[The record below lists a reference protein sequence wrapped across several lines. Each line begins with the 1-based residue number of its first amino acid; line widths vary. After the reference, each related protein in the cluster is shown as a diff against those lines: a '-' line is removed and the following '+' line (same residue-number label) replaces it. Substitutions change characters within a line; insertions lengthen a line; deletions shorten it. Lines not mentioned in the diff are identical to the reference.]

1 MMGRSSQLRRRQDR
15 AYAQALKRAER
26 RDRRSNRGAL
36 TPEAVAYARRNRP
49 AFTKPKPLMPRG
61 YVGEYGGKWGL
72 MPQLATWVSSSV
84 QVPGLHPF
92 AIGSARPALGV
103 PLGPDLTNW
112 SLVYCDPI
120 TWFLA
125 GLISNPSAMVFGIP
139 GMGKSSLVTR
149 WIAGLCDRG
158 YPPLVFGDIKGE
170 HSPLIRE
177 LGGDVIEIAPG
188 LHTINPLDL
197 GALLE
202 AAQRIVAVDW
212 VPDPNHPDGG
222 KTGEQVAAEL
232 RELALQQAST
242 LIIGLARLVRG
253 AALADFEETLIA
265 VATRLVHDR
274 TNAPILSD
282 LIDLLEEGAL
292 DEGTAIEELMAASVS
307 YSRTDYRKA
316 VRRLLQTL
324 RSIVQGPMGV
334 IFNGPTTVQI
344 RVDNPGGM
352 SVDLSKMRRADKKV
366 LAAVMIAT
374 WAHGFS
380 AIDAQWELAMA
391 GLAEFRNPFVV
402 GDELWKPMSL
412 APGMAGL
419 IDQLSRTNRTEG
431 IGQVWVTH
439 SPKDAEKLPTHED
452 RETAL
457 GLAENAGMVV
467 MFGLAKNAVD
477 ALDETTVSMN
487 AEERRCVAS
496 WRSPRSFRA
505 RRAPN
510 GRPKPPPGAGKAL
523 IKVQGATGI
532 AVQVVLVDEEM
543 RLHDTNERWGRRG
556 LRRRGR

>member
-1 MMGRSSQLRRRQDR
+1 
-15 AYAQALKRAER
+15 
-26 RDRRSNRGAL
+26 
-36 TPEAVAYARRNRP
+36 
-49 AFTKPKPLMPRG
+49 
-61 YVGEYGGKWGL
+61 

-84 QVPGLHPF
+84 QVCGLYPF
-92 AIGSARPALGV
+92 TIGSARPALGV

-120 TWFLA
+120 AWFDA
-125 GLISNPSAMVFGIP
+125 GLISNPSVMVFGIP
-139 GMGKSSLVTR
+139 GMGKSSLVLR
-149 WIAGLCDRG
+149 WLAGLCDRG
-158 YPPLVFGDIKGE
+158 HPPLVFGDLKGE
-170 HSPLIRE
+170 YARLIHS

-197 GALLE
+197 GALME
-202 AAQRIVAVDW
+202 AARRIADVPWVD
-212 VPDPNHPDGG
+212 DSKHPDGG
-222 KTGEQVAAEL
+222 KPGQQIATEL

-253 AALADFEETLIA
+253 GDLRDYEETLIS
-265 VATRLVHDR
+265 VATRLVHDSMDD
-274 TNAPILSD
+274 PILEDLVD
-282 LIDLLEEGAL
+282 LIEQGAL
-292 DEGTAIEELMAASVS
+292 DDGNAHPELMKVSVS
-307 YSRTDYRKA
+307 FSRADYRKA
-316 VRRLLQTL
+316 VQTLLRTL
-324 RSIVQGPMGV
+324 RSILLGPMGV

-352 SVDLSKMRRADKKV
+352 SVDLSGMRRADKKV

-374 WAHGFS
+374 WAHGFT
-380 AIDAQWELAMA
+380 AIDAQWELARA

-419 IDQLSRTNRTEG
+419 IDQLFRTNRTEG
-431 IGQVWVTH
+431 VGQAWITH
-439 SPKDAEKLPTHED
+439 SPKDALKLPTHED
-452 RETAL
+452 REAAL
-457 GLAENAGMVV
+457 GFAENAGMIV

-505 RRAPN
+505 RRSRN

-532 AVQVVLVDEEM
+532 AVQVTLVDEEL
-543 RLHDTNERWGRRG
+543 RLHDTNERWSRK
-556 LRRRGR
+556 RRRPAPQAEPASVLVAA